1 MCGIVSYIGKKDP
14 VPILLKGLR
23 RLEYRGYDSAGVA
36 LLNSEKLQSIKK
48 VGKVSALESLIDDSP
63 INGYCGIAHTRWAT
77 HGEPNDVNA
86 HPHIDQT
93 KKIALVHNGII
104 ENYDSIKEVLR
115 KRGVSFTSSTDSE
128 VLVQLISELYY
139 NNNEKLSFEDAVRAA
154 LQEVIGAYGIVV
166 ICEDEPGKIIAARM
180 GSPLVLGV
188 GEGEFL
194 IASDASPIIEHTR
207 NVIYLDDNELV
218 LIEDEKFSISKI
230 DSKTII
236 NKTLSKIDLTIEEI
250 EKGEF
255 PHFMIKEIHDQRH
268 SISDTMRGRFNL
280 DSGTT
285 QLGGIIDYLPNILS
299 ASRIYITACG
309 TSWHAGLIGKH
320 LIEEYARIPVHVEYA
335 SEFRYRNVIIDS
347 NTIIIAIS
355 QSGETADTLAAI
367 RKAKEL
373 GAITLGIC
381 NVVGSTISRET
392 DAGIFTHTGPE
403 IGVAST
409 KAFTAQLTI
418 LIMLAIKL
426 GRKKGVSRERG
437 KNLIDALR
445 HIDQDV
451 TSILKISDEVKKV
464 AKKTWESDNFL
475 YLGRGINFPVA
486 LEGALKLK
494 EISYIHAEGYPAAEM
509 KHGPIALIDENMPVV
524 FIAPQD
530 ESFSKILS
538 NIEEVKARKGFI
550 ITITDKVNTSLESLS
565 NFILTIPNTHKHVF
579 PITCSIILQ
588 MLAYELAVY
597 RGCEI
602 DQPRNLAK
610 SVTVE

>member
-86 HPHIDQT
+86 HPHIDKT

-104 ENYDSIKEVLR
+104 ENYDSIKEVLK

-188 GEGEFL
+188 GDGEFL
-194 IASDASPIIEHTR
+194 IASDASPIIECTR

-230 DSKTII
+230 DSKKII

-426 GRKKGVSRERG
+426 GRKKGVSKERG

-464 AKKTWESDNFL
+464 AKKTWKSDNFL

>member
-63 INGYCGIAHTRWAT
+63 ISGYCGIAHTRWAT

-218 LIEDEKFSISKI
+218 LIEDENFSISKI

-280 DSGTT
+280 DNGTA
-285 QLGGIIDYLPNILS
+285 QLGGIVDYLPNILS

-464 AKKTWESDNFL
+464 AKKTWKSDNFL

-597 RGCEI
+597 RDCEI

>member
-104 ENYDSIKEVLR
+104 ENYDSIKKVLR
-115 KRGVSFTSSTDSE
+115 NRGVSFTSSTDSE

-218 LIEDEKFSISKI
+218 LIEDENFSISKI

-280 DSGTT
+280 DNGTA
-285 QLGGIIDYLPNILS
+285 QLGGIVDYLPNILS

-426 GRKKGVSRERG
+426 GRKKGVSKERG

-597 RGCEI
+597 RDCEI

>member
-48 VGKVSALESLIDDSP
+48 VGKVSVLESLIDDSP

-86 HPHIDQT
+86 HPHIDKT

-104 ENYDSIKEVLR
+104 ENYDSIKEVLK

-180 GSPLVLGV
+180 GSPLVLGI
-188 GEGEFL
+188 GDGEFL
-194 IASDASPIIEHTR
+194 IASDASPIIEYTR

-218 LIEDEKFSISKI
+218 LIEDGKFSISKI
-230 DSKTII
+230 DSKKII

-280 DSGTT
+280 DNGTT

-426 GRKKGVSRERG
+426 GRKKGISKERG

-445 HIDQDV
+445 YIDQDV

-464 AKKTWESDNFL
+464 AKKTWKSDNFL

-565 NFILTIPNTHKHVF
+565 NFILTIPSTHKHVF

-597 RGCEI
+597 RDCEI

>member
-36 LLNSEKLQSIKK
+36 LLNSKKLQSIKK

-104 ENYDSIKEVLR
+104 ENYDSIKEVLK

-218 LIEDEKFSISKI
+218 LIEDENFSISKI

-280 DSGTT
+280 DNGTT

-373 GAITLGIC
+373 GAVALGIC

-426 GRKKGVSRERG
+426 GRKKGVSKERG
-437 KNLIDALR
+437 KNLINALR

-451 TSILKISDEVKKV
+451 TSILKISDKVKKV
-464 AKKTWESDNFL
+464 AKKTWKSDNFL

-565 NFILTIPNTHKHVF
+565 NFILTIPNTH
-579 PITCSIILQ
+579 
-588 MLAYELAVY
+588 
-597 RGCEI
+597 
-602 DQPRNLAK
+602 
-610 SVTVE
+610 

>member
-104 ENYDSIKEVLR
+104 ENYDSIKKVLR
-115 KRGVSFTSSTDSE
+115 NRGVSFTSSTDSE

-218 LIEDEKFSISKI
+218 LIEDENFSISKI

-280 DSGTT
+280 DNGTA
-285 QLGGIIDYLPNILS
+285 QLGGIVDYLPNILS

-426 GRKKGVSRERG
+426 GRKKGVSKERG

-464 AKKTWESDNFL
+464 AKKTWKSDNFL

-530 ESFSKILS
+530 ESFSKILL

-597 RGCEI
+597 RDCEI